1 MKQTAILSVTTALLA
16 ALSGAAV
23 AAAADVVTFEDLPL
37 YQSAPRY
44 VSGDFSFS
52 SSWNGDQ
59 DGNIVAHLDGVKV
72 YNGTQYLIWG
82 WGPSG
87 ILSIN
92 RTDNAIFDLSS
103 LDLGN
108 SYYTHSSGTVTLTAD
123 YAAGG
128 SFSTTLALTDS
139 FQRFNLGL
147 KGLSQVRIS
156 GLDDGV
162 GEGYGVGYTAL
173 DNFNVAA
180 VPEPESY
187 AMLLAGLTLIG
198 LAGRRRGKRQS

>member
-1 MKQTAILSVTTALLA
+1 MKHTAIATITAALLA
-16 ALSGAAV
+16 SLSGAAL
-23 AAAADVVTFEDLPL
+23 AASADIVTFEDLPL
-37 YQSAPRY
+37 YQQASHY

-52 SSWNGDQ
+52 GSYFGGD
-59 DGNIVAHLDGVKV
+59 GPLYAHLDGVKV

-92 RTDNAIFDLSS
+92 RTDNAAFNLTS

-123 YAAGG
+123 YATGG
-128 SFSTTLALTDS
+128 SYTTQLALNDS

-147 KGLSQVRIS
+147 KDLSQVRIS
-156 GLDDGV
+156 GLDDG
-162 GEGYGVGYTAL
+162 EGVGYTAI

-180 VPEPESY
+180 VPEPETY
-187 AMLLAGLTLIG
+187 ALLLAGLGVVVT
-198 LAGRRRGKRQS
+198 AARRRKALGA

>member
-1 MKQTAILSVTTALLA
+1 MKHTAIATLTAALLA
-16 ALSGAAV
+16 TVSGATL
-23 AAAADVVTFEDLPL
+23 AASADVVTFEDLPL
-37 YQSAPRY
+37 YQQASHY

-52 SSWNGDQ
+52 GSYFGGD
-59 DGNIVAHLDGVKV
+59 GPMYAHLDGVKV

-82 WGPSG
+82 WGPAG
-87 ILSIN
+87 VLSIN
-92 RTDNAIFDLSS
+92 RTDNAAFDLTS

-128 SFSTTLALTDS
+128 SFTTQLALNDS

-147 KGLSQVRIS
+147 KGLSQVRIG
-156 GLDDGV
+156 GLDDG
-162 GEGYGVGYTAL
+162 EGVGYTAL

-180 VPEPESY
+180 VPEPETY
-187 AMLLAGLTLIG
+187 AMLLAGLGVVVT
-198 LAGRRRGKRQS
+198 AARRRKTLAA

>member
-1 MKQTAILSVTTALLA
+1 MKHTAIATLTAALLA
-16 ALSGAAV
+16 TLSGATL
-23 AAAADVVTFEDLPL
+23 AASADVVTFEDLPL
-37 YQSAPRY
+37 YQQASHY

-52 SSWNGDQ
+52 SSWDGDKN
-59 DGNIVAHLDGVKV
+59 GNIVAHLDGVKV

-92 RTDNAIFDLSS
+92 RTDNAAFDLTS

-108 SYYTHSSGTVTLTAD
+108 SYYTHSNGTVTLTAD

-128 SFSTTLALTDS
+128 SFTTQLALNDS

-147 KGLSQVRIS
+147 KGLSQVRIG
-156 GLDDGV
+156 GLDDG
-162 GEGYGVGYTAL
+162 EGVGYTAL

-180 VPEPESY
+180 VPEPETY
-187 AMLLAGLTLIG
+187 AMLLAGLGVVVT
-198 LAGRRRGKRQS
+198 AARRRKTLAA

>member
-1 MKQTAILSVTTALLA
+1 MKHTAIATLTAALLA
-16 ALSGAAV
+16 TLSGATL
-23 AAAADVVTFEDLPL
+23 AASADVVTFEDLPL
-37 YQSAPRY
+37 YQQASHY

-52 SSWNGDQ
+52 SSWDGDKS
-59 DGNIVAHLDGVKV
+59 GNIVAHLDGVKV

-92 RTDNAIFDLSS
+92 RTDNAVFDLAS

-128 SFSTTLALTDS
+128 SFSTQLALTDS

-180 VPEPESY
+180 VPEPETY
-187 AMLLAGLTLIG
+187 AMLLAGLVVVG
-198 LAGRRRGKRQS
+198 AAARRRQQQSV